1 MTKPTGRPRGRPKK
15 LVAPIAPRQAHR
27 PPGVIWFDRDRFLL
41 ALLVFLEENGRSSRW
56 ATGAVAFLERNEV
69 QYMYVLSEDFPL
81 SERQK
86 RLAKNKVGL
95 SLRPFDTQP
104 RTTPDVRNRAK
115 ALEKKL
121 MRYQRDPA
129 ASLWLQKMATAMR
142 WALSQSDP
150 RLKAKAVAELPALG
164 RVFEVM
170 IPGN

>member
-15 LVAPIAPRQAHR
+15 LVAPITLRPAHR
-27 PPGVIWFDRDRFLL
+27 PPEVIWFDRDRFLL
-41 ALLVFLEENGRSSRW
+41 ALVVFLKENGRSLRW
-56 ATGAVAFLERNEV
+56 ATGAAAFFERNEV
-69 QYMYVLSEDFPL
+69 QYMMLPEDFPL

-104 RTTPDVRNRAK
+104 RTTPGIRNRAK

-121 MRYQRDPA
+121 MRYQGDPP
-129 ASLWLQKMATAMR
+129 ASLWLQKMATALR

-170 IPGN
+170 ILGK